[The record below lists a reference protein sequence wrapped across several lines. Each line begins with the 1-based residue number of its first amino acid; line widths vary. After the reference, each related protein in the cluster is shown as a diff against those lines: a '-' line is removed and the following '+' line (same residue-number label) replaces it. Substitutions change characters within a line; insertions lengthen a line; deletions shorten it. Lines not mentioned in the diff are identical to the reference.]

1 MHRPPEGEPAAR
13 ILSLMRNHL
22 LILALTT
29 LATPVWAQPVPHR
42 IPPPDSD
49 AYCQS
54 LLTRISTAQV
64 HGHAEM
70 VSQLT
75 LEGEQLCAN
84 GQSRRGIAKLRRA
97 LRIALTEG

>member
-1 MHRPPEGEPAAR
+1 
-13 ILSLMRNHL
+13 MRNPL
-22 LILALTT
+22 LILALAT
-29 LATPVWAQPVPHR
+29 LATQAWGQAAPQR

-64 HGHAEM
+64 HGQAEM
-70 VSQLT
+70 VAQLT
-75 LEGEQLCAN
+75 TEGEQLCAA